1 MFLLVDHLHRL
12 SQSPAAAAW
21 LARISGAIAIVA
33 LARLFLLVAGG
44 PQLPLLASH
53 ALAPASLER
62 SPVSS
67 WHLFGVPGAE
77 TALEATTLSLTLR
90 GTLASDKPDRGLA
103 IIAEKG
109 QKDAG
114 YHVGETLPGGGV
126 LEAIHPDHVVI
137 LNGGKRESLALID
150 PRANRTASNPDT
162 SSILPANA
170 PNPIIAASIAASS
183 TPDPGTSANTYSAAL
198 GTAIGPVSVMPVIE
212 NGKVIGARLAT
223 ADVASIERVGLRR
236 DDVIVSIDGSAIDDP
251 QINGKIENRLRAGIG
266 MTLVVRRDGRE
277 RTVRVGK

>member
-1 MFLLVDHLHRL
+1 MFLLADHLHRL

-21 LARISGAIAIVA
+21 LARLSGAIAVVA
-33 LARLFLLVAGG
+33 LARMFLLVAGG
-44 PQLPLLASH
+44 PQLPLPAAH
-53 ALAPASLER
+53 TAIPASLER

-77 TALEATTLSLTLR
+77 TVLEATTLSLTLR

-109 QKDAG
+109 QKDIG
-114 YHVGETLPGGGV
+114 YHVGATLPGGGV

-137 LNGGKRESLALID
+137 LNGGKRESLALTD
-150 PRANRTASNPDT
+150 PRANQAAGTPNFSQA
-162 SSILPANA
+162 LPVNVPGQAGA
-170 PNPIIAASIAASS
+170 TGAAIPAADPAAASIASP
-183 TPDPGTSANTYSAAL
+183 TAL
-198 GTAIGPVSVMPVIE
+198 ATAIGPMSVLPVVE
-212 NGKVIGARLAT
+212 NGKVVGARLVT
-223 ADVASIERVGLRR
+223 ADVASIERAGLRR

-251 QINGKIENRLRAGIG
+251 QVNGKIEKGLRSGSG

>member
-1 MFLLVDHLHRL
+1 MLLLADHLHRL

-21 LARISGAIAIVA
+21 LARLSGAIAVIA

-44 PQLPLLASH
+44 PQLPLLAAH
-53 ALAPASLER
+53 TATPDSLER

-77 TALEATTLSLTLR
+77 TMLEATTLSLTLR

-109 QKDAG
+109 QKDVG
-114 YHVGETLPGGGV
+114 YHIGATLPGGGV

-137 LNGGKRESLALID
+137 LNGGKRESLALAG
-150 PRANRTASNPDT
+150 PRANQAVGAPDFSQALPVNIPGQAGTAVT
-162 SSILPANA
+162 AIPAADPAAA
-170 PNPIIAASIAASS
+170 PSAFPATLAA
-183 TPDPGTSANTYSAAL
+183 
-198 GTAIGPVSVMPVIE
+198 AIGPMSVLPVVE
-212 NGKVIGARLAT
+212 NGKVIGARLTT
-223 ADVASIERVGLRR
+223 ADVASIERAGLRR
-236 DDVIVSIDGSAIDDP
+236 DDVIVSVDGSAIDDP
-251 QINGKIENRLRAGIG
+251 QINGKIEKGLRSGSG